1 MGDLIFSLLLSGGGA
16 LALAAA
22 YGLFELSILIA
33 YKITGGRLDLISFIE
48 KL

>member
-1 MGDLIFSLLLSGGGA
+1 MGEILFFLLLSGAGA

-22 YGLFELSILIA
+22 YILFEIFNFTL

>member
-1 MGDLIFSLLLSGGGA
+1 MGEILFFLLLSGAGA

-22 YGLFELSILIA
+22 YIIFELFIYTL
-33 YKITGGRLDLISFIE
+33 YKLDGGRLDLITYIK

>member
-1 MGDLIFSLLLSGGGA
+1 MGDILFFLLLTGGGA

-22 YGLFELSILIA
+22 YITFNLFNFTLN
-33 YKITGGRLDLISFIE
+33 KITGGRLDLISFIE

>member
-1 MGDLIFSLLLSGGGA
+1 MGEILFFLLLSGAGA

-22 YGLFELSILIA
+22 YILFEILIFTL

>member
-1 MGDLIFSLLLSGGGA
+1 MGDLIFFLLLSGGGA

-33 YKITGGRLDLISFIE
+33 YKISGGRLDIISFI
-48 KL
+48 KNL

>member
-1 MGDLIFSLLLSGGGA
+1 MYEILIFLLIAGGAA

-22 YGLFELSILIA
+22 YILFEILIFTL
-33 YKITGGRLDLISFIE
+33 YKLDGGRLDLITYIK

>member
-1 MGDLIFSLLLSGGGA
+1 MGEILFFLLLSGAGA

-22 YGLFELSILIA
+22 YILFEIFIFTL
-33 YKITGGRLDLISFIE
+33 YKLDGGRLDLITYIK

>member
-1 MGDLIFSLLLSGGGA
+1 MGDILYFLILSGGGA

-22 YGLFELSILIA
+22 YLIFELSIFIT
-33 YKITGGRLDLISFIE
+33 YKITGGRLDLVSFIK

>member
-1 MGDLIFSLLLSGGGA
+1 MGDLLFFLLLSGAGA

-22 YGLFELSILIA
+22 YILFEILIFTL
-33 YKITGGRLDLISFIE
+33 YKLDGGRLDLITYIK

>member
-1 MGDLIFSLLLSGGGA
+1 MGDLLFFLLLSGGGA

-22 YGLFELSILIA
+22 YAIFEISIFIA
-33 YKITGGRLDLISFIE
+33 YKLSGGRLDLTSYIN

>member
-1 MGDLIFSLLLSGGGA
+1 MGDLIFFLLLSGGGA

-33 YKITGGRLDLISFIE
+33 YKITGGRLDLVSFI
-48 KL
+48 KNL

>member
-1 MGDLIFSLLLSGGGA
+1 MGDLLFFLILSGGGA

-22 YGLFELSILIA
+22 YILFELSIYIA
-33 YKITGGRLDLISFIE
+33 YKITGGRLDLVSLIK

>member
-1 MGDLIFSLLLSGGGA
+1 MGDLLFFLLLSGGGA

-22 YGLFELSILIA
+22 YALFEFIIFIE
-33 YKITGGRLDLISFIE
+33 YKRAGGRLNLVSYIK